1 MRAYRRKFYNLFSR
15 IYDKFVKL
23 HSKDKGRQARKALVD
38 LVDPEKDKLIVD
50 LCTGTGTLLQ
60 YLADKSSGSRII
72 GIDFSRGM
80 LKKAKEKTKNKNNI
94 YFIEADVANMPL
106 KNERCDKIICSHA
119 FYELKGI
126 DQRKLLKEVQR
137 AMKPEGV
144 FLIMEHEVPKNP
156 IVKFLFYIRIL
167 TMGTKTAFAILK
179 REEPLLKKYFM
190 DVSKKHS
197 YSSKSKIYI
206 CKK

>member
-1 MRAYRRKFYNLFSR
+1 MRAYRRKFYNLFSI
-15 IYDKFVKL
+15 IYDSFVAL
-23 HSKDKGRQARKALVD
+23 HSKDKGQEARKALAD
-38 LVDPEKDKLIVD
+38 LIDPKKDKIIVD
-50 LCTGTGTLLQ
+50 ICTGTGTLLL
-60 YLADKSSGSRII
+60 YLADKSRESRVI

-94 YFIEADVANMPL
+94 YLIEADVANMPL
-106 KNERCDKIICSHA
+106 KNEICDKIICSHA
-119 FYELKGI
+119 FYELKGM
-126 DQRKLLKEVQR
+126 DQIKLLKEVQR
-137 AMKPEGV
+137 VMNPEGN

-156 IVKFLFYIRIL
+156 FIKFLFYIRIFS
-167 TMGTKTAFAILK
+167 MGTNTAFTILK
-179 REEPLLKKYFM
+179 REKSLLKKYFS

>member
-1 MRAYRRKFYNLFSR
+1 MRAYRRKFYNLFSK
-15 IYDKFVKL
+15 IYDKFVEL
-23 HSKDKGRQARKALVD
+23 HSKDNGQEARKALVD
-38 LVDPEKDKLIVD
+38 LIDPKKDKIIID
-50 LCTGTGTLLQ
+50 LCTGTGALLH
-60 YLADKSSGSRII
+60 YLVDKSSESSII

-94 YFIEADVANMPL
+94 YLIEADVANIPL
-106 KNERCDKIICSHA
+106 KNEICDKIICSHA
-119 FYELKGI
+119 FYELKGM
-126 DQRKLLKEVQR
+126 DQIKLLKEVKR
-137 AMKPEGV
+137 VMNPEGI

-156 IVKFLFYIRIL
+156 FIKFLFYIRIFS
-167 TMGTKTAFAILK
+167 MGTRTAFAILK
-179 REEPLLKKYFM
+179 SEEDILKRYFK